1 MVINRN
7 TVHEKMGLVL
17 VHCGTCW
24 RTSSGQP
31 VRRICWNQNQQKHY
45 YRNCHSSTIRCR
57 DHRHSSF
64 CSATCVLI
72 RAFPVAPVRFMRA
85 QAESDSGRIMPGQ
98 VILYFDDQA
107 DALRFALAAGS
118 VMAGDVPSATSDLF
132 QETARVTRIQ
142 LDAAN
147 QGKSKQSNPPGRE
160 T

>member
-1 MVINRN
+1 M
-7 TVHEKMGLVL
+7 
-17 VHCGTCW
+17 
-24 RTSSGQP
+24 S
-31 VRRICWNQNQQKHY
+31 
-45 YRNCHSSTIRCR
+45 
-57 DHRHSSF
+57 
-64 CSATCVLI
+64 
-72 RAFPVAPVRFMRA
+72 
-85 QAESDSGRIMPGQ
+85 GQ

-160 T
+160 A